1 MYFDQGRR
9 KGQEVTFIYY
19 VRHFK
24 GHLTYFPIT
33 SGIQNGL
40 HIVIKTLPFLKTKAV
55 EENQAV
61 SICLL
66 QETLSFAHV
75 K

>member
-9 KGQEVTFIYY
+9 KGQEVTFIYS
-19 VRHFK
+19 VRYFK

-33 SGIQNGL
+33 SGIENGL
-40 HIVIKTLPFLKTKAV
+40 HIVIKTLQFFKTKAV
-55 EENQAV
+55 EENQEV
-61 SICLL
+61 STCLL
-66 QETLSFAHV
+66 QETLSFVHV